1 MTAPRVTVRAI
12 DLFERPTRLRI
23 PFKFGAS
30 TLTEAPQVFV
40 RAEVAVDGTTA
51 TGQAA
56 ELLAPKWFDKN
67 PALSN
72 EQNFDQLRASLRS
85 ARRLALDHGAAA
97 SAFALHA
104 AVYPAHY
111 AEAARNGLN
120 RLIASYGM
128 ALIDRAVLDALC
140 RARGSDVFGALRANL
155 PGMTAELTPDLSAD
169 DLGAFLA
176 TRRLPETIR
185 ARHTVGM
192 ADPLTEDDIAV
203 PLDDGLPQSLAA
215 VIATYGNRYF
225 KLKVGA
231 DIGASVDH
239 LLRIAAILDRIPGD
253 YRVTLDGNEQF
264 SEAAQVSALFDRIE
278 STAGLGRLWASTLFV
293 EQPIARDRALS
304 EPVTALARR
313 KPLAIDE
320 SDADLDAFPRARGL
334 GYAGVSAKTCKGV
347 YRALLNA
354 ARAAAPHAGGDAGFI
369 TAEDLTVQPG
379 IALQHS
385 LALAALVGA
394 DHIEVNGH
402 HFVGGFA
409 GAPPA
414 EQARFAAAH
423 SDLYRPAAGR
433 ARVRIEDGRMA
444 LASLA
449 VPGLAVGCEP
459 DWAAMLPM
467 AAADPAAG
475 AMTGPPPSGRR

>member
-1 MTAPRVTVRAI
+1 MPRMTAPRLAVRAI
-12 DLFERPTRLRI
+12 DFFERATPLRI
-23 PFKFGAS
+23 PFKFGAN
-30 TLTEAPQVFV
+30 TLTQAPQVFV
-40 RAEVAVDGTTA
+40 RAEVAVDGKSV

-72 EQNFDQLRASLRS
+72 EQNFDQLRASLGG
-85 ARRLALDHGAAA
+85 ARHLYLNHGAAA

-111 AEAARNGLN
+111 AEADRAGLN
-120 RLIASYGM
+120 GLIASYGM
-128 ALIDRAVLDALC
+128 ALVDRAVLDALC
-140 RARGSDVFGALRANL
+140 RARGADVFDAMRANL
-155 PGMTAELTPDLSAD
+155 PGITTALTPDLAAD

-176 TRRLPETIR
+176 ARQLPAAIW

-192 ADPLTEDDIAV
+192 TDPLTDGDIV
-203 PLDDGLPQSLAA
+203 SPLNDGLPQSLEA
-215 VIATYGNRYF
+215 VIAAYGNRYF
-225 KLKVGA
+225 KVKVGG
-231 DIGASVDH
+231 DIGASVEH
-239 LLRIAAILDRIPGD
+239 LVHIAAILDRVGGD
-253 YRVTLDGNEQF
+253 YRVTMDGNEQF
-264 SEAAQVSALFDRIE
+264 SKAAELVELFDRIE
-278 STAGLGRLWASTLFV
+278 ATVALRRLWASTLFV
-293 EQPIARDRALS
+293 EQPIARDRALA
-304 EPVTALARR
+304 EPVQALARR
-313 KPLAIDE
+313 KPLVIDE
-320 SDADLDAFPRARGL
+320 SDSDLELFRGARRL

-354 ARAAAPHAGGDAGFI
+354 ARAATWNAAGAACFI

-394 DHIEVNGH
+394 EHIEVNGH

-423 SDLYRPAAGR
+423 PDLYRLEEGR
-433 ARVRIEDGRMA
+433 ARLRINGGRIA
-444 LASLA
+444 RTSLE
-449 VPGLAVGCEP
+449 VPGFAVGCEP
-459 DWAAMLPM
+459 DWDCMRPM
-467 AAADPAAG
+467 A
-475 AMTGPPPSGRR
+475 TSR